1 MKSFKEFIFEE
12 VYGIRDPRNTST
24 RRKVTGSFMNPP
36 PRGYRSYGPGLR
48 GTATVDGNELTATD
62 AYDIIHGSKGINPYG
77 PGAGGGG
84 GPRKM
89 GPTATPTGGS
99 SAPPPAPAGST
110 GSSTIPPPS
119 PKSATQP
126 STSLGGNLID
136 KSYADGQSNRRISST
151 TGNVGLSTTSGL
163 GKYSSSLR
171 IY

>member
-1 MKSFKEFIFEE
+1 MKSFKEFILEE
-12 VYGIRDPRNTST
+12 VYKIRDPRNTST

-62 AYDIIHGSKGINPYG
+62 AYDIIHGSKGIDPYAVKG
-77 PGAGGGG
+77 S
-84 GPRKM
+84 
-89 GPTATPTGGS
+89 GS
-99 SAPPPAPAGST
+99 SAAPPAPAGST

-151 TGNVGLSTTSGL
+151 TGGVGMNTSSTL